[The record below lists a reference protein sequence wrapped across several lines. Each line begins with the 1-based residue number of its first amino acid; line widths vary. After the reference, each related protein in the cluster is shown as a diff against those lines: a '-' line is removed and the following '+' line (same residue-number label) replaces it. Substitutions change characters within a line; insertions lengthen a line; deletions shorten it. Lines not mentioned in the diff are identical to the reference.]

1 MFINKSEALY
11 YRHGSLAGSNAA
23 EFVFT
28 DGATFCLTTERIRSQ
43 LAPGFHG
50 NIEASRRR
58 AHVFVISGD
67 DNSRVRRQEKSEPLR
82 CYTCVCIR

>member
-1 MFINKSEALY
+1 MFINKSEALN
-11 YRHGSLAGSNAA
+11 YRHGSLAGSNTA

-28 DGATFCLTTERIRSQ
+28 DEATFCLTAERIRSQ

-58 AHVFVISGD
+58 AHVFVISSD
-67 DNSRVRRQEKSEPLR
+67 DNSSVRQEENTSR
-82 CYTCVCIR
+82 SVVIRVL